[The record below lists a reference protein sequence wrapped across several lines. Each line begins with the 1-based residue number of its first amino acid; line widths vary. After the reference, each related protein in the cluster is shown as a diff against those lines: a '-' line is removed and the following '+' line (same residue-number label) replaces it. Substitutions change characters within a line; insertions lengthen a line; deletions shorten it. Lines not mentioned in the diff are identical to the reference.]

1 MANNKKEGNAPI
13 TVAVAGGTRG
23 MGLAIVHEL
32 KRFPDL
38 YTVKILSRNADASQ
52 ASELGVKIITVDYSD
67 IEGITKVLEAKDVHT
82 IMFKDDIEDVYTLI
96 SNVFISDG
104 VTPSQHNLIY
114 AAEASTVTKRFV
126 PSTFDVPY
134 DEEMAS
140 VLYTGGYK
148 LEIEKIVTMTKSLEW
163 TRFHNGFF
171 LDYYFSSKMKT
182 FLTPGKYIAD
192 LDSKKAIIPG
202 DGNVPVSFTHTLDV
216 ARFVVASL
224 SLPHWPSRL
233 YMSGDYLTWNEFIDL
248 AERASGT
255 KFEREYNSLDDLKS
269 GDITRFKQLDRWEVL
284 YEYWPKRMADRLPSA
299 IQYFMGAGLL
309 DTNRYGPRLNDLFP
323 DIKPLTARDALQSY
337 YKGTIPS
344 GFASISES

>member
-1 MANNKKEGNAPI
+1 MATNRREGNTPI

-52 ASELGVKIITVDYSD
+52 AGELGVKIITVDYSD
-67 IEGITKVLEAKDVHT
+67 IKDITNVLEAEVH
-82 IMFKDDIEDVYTLI
+82 TLI

-114 AAEASTVTKRFV
+114 AAEASAVAKRFV

-148 LEIEKIVTMTKSLEW
+148 LHIEKILTMTKSLEW

-202 DGNVPVSFTHTLDV
+202 DGNAPVSFTHTLDV

-224 SLPHWPSRL
+224 SLPQWPSRL
-233 YMSGDYLTWNEFIDL
+233 YMSGDYLTWNEFIDI
-248 AERASGT
+248 AEKASGT
-255 KFEREYNSLDDLKS
+255 KFEREHNDLEDLKS
-269 GDITRFKQLDRWEVL
+269 GDITRFKQLDGWEVL
-284 YEYWPKRMADRLPSA
+284 YEYWPKRMAERLPSA

-323 DIKPLTARDALQSY
+323 GIKPLTARDALESY
-337 YKGTIPS
+337 YKGITPG
-344 GFASISES
+344 GFD

>member
-1 MANNKKEGNAPI
+1 MASDGQGNSVPI

-38 YTVKILSRNADASQ
+38 YTVKILSRNADANQ
-52 ASELGVKIITVDYSD
+52 ARELGVKIVTVDYSD
-67 IEGITKVLEAKDVHT
+67 IKDITQVLEAEDVH
-82 IMFKDDIEDVYTLI
+82 TLI

-114 AAEASTVTKRFV
+114 AAEASNVTKRFV

-148 LEIEKIVTMTKSLEW
+148 LDIEKILMMTKSLEW

-224 SLPHWPSRL
+224 SLPQWPSRL

-248 AERASGT
+248 AEKASGT
-255 KFEREYNSLDDLKS
+255 QFEREYNNLEDLKS
-269 GDITRFKQLDRWEVL
+269 GDITRFKQLDGWEVL
-284 YEYWPKRMADRLPSA
+284 YEYWPKRMAERLPSA
-299 IQYFMGAGLL
+299 IQYFMGAGLV
-309 DTNRYGPRLNDLFP
+309 DTTRYEPRLNDLFP
-323 DIKPLTARDALQSY
+323 HIKPLTARDALESY
-337 YKGTIPS
+337 YKGTAPS
-344 GFASISES
+344 GFA